1 MDGARDILFREWMRE
16 HLDLLRR
23 VARAFAPP
31 ADQPDLM
38 QELMLAVWRAL
49 PAFRGDSRPATF
61 IYRVAHNR
69 ALTWQ
74 SGQGGRA
81 RRDAEAAAE
90 ALRRMALAADPQEVL
105 VLDRLYAA
113 IRQLPALD
121 RSILILSLD
130 GVPYRDIAQM
140 HDMTESNVGVRLTRA
155 KGRLTGIMSQ
165 IEAEEEGK

>member
-23 VARAFAPP
+23 VARGFAPP
-31 ADQPDLM
+31 ADQPDLL
-38 QELMLAVWRAL
+38 QLMLAVWRAL

>member
-23 VARAFAPP
+23 VARGFAPP